1 MEEFGH
7 ERVEE
12 KNLSEEGRARE
23 ENLQKVWVVFC
34 RAGKL
39 KPYLTPPP
47 SPSPGDMVVA
57 TTEKGPELG
66 LVVKGPVPLQEGDGD
81 LPTLDRR
88 ATEEDK
94 NQWLKN
100 KNLEKEAYKFCE
112 ERIRARELPMKLV
125 SVESALDRSKIVFY
139 FTAEGRVDFRQLV
152 KDLAKRFKARIEMRQ
167 IGIRDEAKMLGG
179 IGPCGKEICCSQFM
193 REFEPVSIRMAKDQ
207 YLILNPSK
215 ISGLCGRLM
224 CCLCFEHETYKEV
237 GQRFPK
243 VGEKVKT
250 LEGHEGEVVS
260 INIIEEKVLIS
271 LGNARGQVS
280 VPLSQVI
287 RKKKG
292 EDKAQEAPNQA
303 PVQEEDKAQGTK
315 TSRKGKEEART
326 QNKQGQSQKSDR
338 REKGKS
344 NRDRREGKKKGK
356 SSKAQKDRRKE
367 APKK

>member
-1 MEEFGH
+1 MEDA
-7 ERVEE
+7 RIEE
-12 KNLSEEGRARE
+12 KVEVKGEEQRDRIEGGE
-23 ENLQKVWVVFC
+23 QKVWVVFC

-39 KPYLTPPP
+39 RPYRCSLP
-47 SPSPGDMVVA
+47 SPTPGDMVVA
-57 TTEKGPELG
+57 TTEKGLELG
-66 LVVKGPVPLQEGDGD
+66 LVVKGPAELEPGEENLPL
-81 LPTLDRR
+81 LDRL
-88 ATEEDK
+88 ATQEDRD
-94 NQWLKN
+94 QWLRN
-100 KNLEKEAYKFCE
+100 KNLEKEAFKFCE

-179 IGPCGKEICCSQFM
+179 LGPCGKEICCSQFM

-237 GQRFPK
+237 GQKFPK

-250 LEGHEGEVVS
+250 SEGYEGEVVS

-280 VPLSQVI
+280 VPLPQVI

-292 EDKAQEAPNQA
+292 EEKKREENKEPQKEQNPEQAQEK
-303 PVQEEDKAQGTK
+303 E
-315 TSRKGKEEART
+315 KGKEKK
-326 QNKQGQSQKSDR
+326 NKKEGKGRGKTQKSR
-338 REKGKS
+338 
-344 NRDRREGKKKGK
+344 
-356 SSKAQKDRRKE
+356 KDRKKE

>member
-1 MEEFGH
+1 MEEIRKEGI
-7 ERVEE
+7 EAQGRVESKDRRLNGE
-12 KNLSEEGRARE
+12 GKEE
-23 ENLQKVWVVFC
+23 QKIWVVFC
-34 RAGKL
+34 RAGRL
-39 KPYLTPPP
+39 RPYRCPWPPP
-47 SPSPGDMVVA
+47 SPGEMVVA

-66 LVVKGPVPLQEGDGD
+66 LVVKGPDALGRSDRELPLLE
-81 LPTLDRR
+81 RR

-94 NQWLKN
+94 NQWLRN
-100 KNLEKEAYKFCE
+100 KNLEKEAFKFCE
-112 ERIRARELPMKLV
+112 ERIKARELPMKLV

-224 CCLCFEHETYKEV
+224 CCLCFEHHTYKEV
-237 GQRFPK
+237 GQKFPK

-250 LEGHEGEVVS
+250 SEGYEGEVVS
-260 INIIEEKVLIS
+260 INIMEEKVLIS
-271 LGNARGQVS
+271 LGNARGQMS

-287 RKKKG
+287 RKRKG
-292 EDKAQEAPNQA
+292 EEKKSEGQKEKGNPGRVGERQN
-303 PVQEEDKAQGTK
+303 PEPEDQGK
-315 TSRKGKEEART
+315 RDRPRE
-326 QNKQGQSQKSDR
+326 QG
-338 REKGKS
+338 REK
-344 NRDRREGKKKGK
+344 REGRKKGK
-356 SSKAQKDRRKE
+356 SSRAQKDRKKE

>member
-1 MEEFGH
+1 MEETRH
-7 ERVEE
+7 QEEIKETPSRVETR
-12 KNLSEEGRARE
+12 EGSG
-23 ENLQKVWVVFC
+23 ENSKKVWVVFT

-39 KPYLTPPP
+39 RAYRCPLPNIT
-47 SPSPGDMVVA
+47 PGDMVVA

-66 LVVKGPVPLQEGDGD
+66 LVVKGPVDTHPGDEN
-81 LPTLDRR
+81 LPVLERL
-88 ATEEDK
+88 ATQEDK

-100 KNLEKEAYKFCE
+100 KNLEKEAFRFCE
-112 ERIRARELPMKLV
+112 ERIKARELPMKLV

-224 CCLCFEHETYKEV
+224 CCLCFEHDTYKEV

-287 RKKKG
+287 RRKKG
-292 EDKAQEAPNQA
+292 EGKKEEPPQEPQENQGEKKEPEEKLQKTLPGESRPQEKAAKGQEQRR
-303 PVQEEDKAQGTK
+303 QQKREKREGR
-315 TSRKGKEEART
+315 RKGKF
-326 QNKQGQSQKSDR
+326 
-338 REKGKS
+338 
-344 NRDRREGKKKGK
+344 
-356 SSKAQKDRRKE
+356 SKAQKDRRKE
-367 APKK
+367 GPQR

>member
-1 MEEFGH
+1 MEETRH
-7 ERVEE
+7 QRIE
-12 KNLSEEGRARE
+12 KETTPEGTG
-23 ENLQKVWVVFC
+23 QGIDGTSKKVWVVFT

-39 KPYLTPPP
+39 KAYKCHQPQL
-47 SPSPGDMVVA
+47 SPGDMVVA

-66 LVVKGPVPLQEGDGD
+66 LVVKGPTDMGPGDEN
-81 LPTLDRR
+81 LPTLERR

-94 NQWLKN
+94 KQWLKN
-100 KNLEKEAYKFCE
+100 KNLEKEAFKFCE

-237 GQRFPK
+237 GQKFPK
-243 VGEKVKT
+243 VGEKVKS

-271 LGNARGQVS
+271 LGNAKGQVS
-280 VPLSQVI
+280 LPLSQVI

-292 EDKAQEAPNQA
+292 EEKAEPPSETQEGKNQEAQETRPRTQEGKDKAQQKRQQQKREKH
-303 PVQEEDKAQGTK
+303 EGR
-315 TSRKGKEEART
+315 RKGKF
-326 QNKQGQSQKSDR
+326 
-338 REKGKS
+338 
-344 NRDRREGKKKGK
+344 
-356 SSKAQKDRRKE
+356 SKAQKDRRKE
-367 APKK
+367 GPQK

>member
-1 MEEFGH
+1 MENI
-7 ERVEE
+7 RI
-12 KNLSEEGRARE
+12 RE
-23 ENLQKVWVVFC
+23 EIREDKGKEISKGIKEQKVWVVFC

-39 KPYLTPPP
+39 KPYRCPPP
-47 SPSPGDMVVA
+47 APTPGDMVVA

-66 LVVKGPVPLQEGDGD
+66 LVVKGPVDLRMGEENLPLLERLATQE
-81 LPTLDRR
+81 DR
-88 ATEEDK
+88 D
-94 NQWLKN
+94 QWLKN
-100 KNLEKEAYKFCE
+100 KNLEKEALSFCE

-125 SVESALDRSKIVFY
+125 AVESALDRSKIVFY

-179 IGPCGKEICCSQFM
+179 LGPCGREICCSQFM

-237 GQRFPK
+237 GQKFPK

-250 LEGHEGEVVS
+250 AEGHEGEVVS

-271 LGNARGQVS
+271 LGNARGQIS
-280 VPLSQVI
+280 VDLSQVT

-292 EDKAQEAPNQA
+292 EDKGGEEGNPQGQAQERDRGREKVN
-303 PVQEEDKAQGTK
+303 
-315 TSRKGKEEART
+315 T
-326 QNKQGQSQKSDR
+326 QNKGQERGKRDKREGRDRSKSQKS
-338 REKGKS
+338 
-344 NRDRREGKKKGK
+344 
-356 SSKAQKDRRKE
+356 QKDRRKE
-367 APKK
+367 APKR

>member
-1 MEEFGH
+1 MEKI
-7 ERVEE
+7 RKQKIEE
-12 KNLSEEGRARE
+12 ENPRE
-23 ENLQKVWVVFC
+23 EAKEKEGQESFKKVWVVFC

-39 KPYLTPPP
+39 KPYRCPFPPP
-47 SPSPGDMVVA
+47 SPGEMVVA
-57 TTEKGPELG
+57 TTEKGAELG
-66 LVVKGPVPLQEGDGD
+66 LVVKGPAELDESGKN
-81 LPTLDRR
+81 LPTLDRP

-100 KNLEKEAYKFCE
+100 KNLEKEAFKFCE
-112 ERIRARELPMKLV
+112 ERIKARELPMKLV
-125 SVESALDRSKIVFY
+125 SVESTLDRSKIVFY
-139 FTAEGRVDFRQLV
+139 FTAEGRIDFRQLV

-167 IGIRDEAKMLGG
+167 IGIRDEAKILGG

-193 REFEPVSIRMAKDQ
+193 RDFEPVSIRMAKDQ

-237 GQRFPK
+237 SKRFPK
-243 VGEKVKT
+243 VGEKVRT

-280 VPLSQVI
+280 LPLSHVV

-292 EDKAQEAPNQA
+292 EEEKREASPTPQEA
-303 PVQEEDKAQGTK
+303 K
-315 TSRKGKEEART
+315 
-326 QNKQGQSQKSDR
+326 SQKNQDTQPRNQEKPR
-338 REKGKS
+338 RQQDARNRDQGRGKKEKG
-344 NRDRREGKKKGK
+344 EGKKKGK
-356 SSKAQKDRRKE
+356 ASKAPQDKRKE